1 VSKGTEPSERQ
12 HALDGGDIKSEVM
25 QPGVLEA
32 LDELVRPETR
42 GNPMSFMC
50 WTSKSTGELGDELVR
65 EGFNITDDPNSPTDG
80 AGMPL

>member
-1 VSKGTEPSERQ
+1 VK
-12 HALDGGDIKSEVM
+12 

-50 WTSKSTGELGDELVR
+50 WTSKSTGELCDELVR